1 MIRRIAVVMSIV
13 SVAFSCW
20 LYWGSDLKVEQELS
34 SREWQSETV
43 TLIENTTTHQAI
55 GPLRRVDISSN
66 VKYLPNGTY
75 VRVSNVVLYANNDD
89 PQNIMN
95 ISETGKWDVSDNY
108 LLVSPTKFRNVSQSQ
123 SQEFTQE
130 ELELVTQFF
139 KMEAQQSRRVDI
151 VNNKTLL
158 LTSLNY
164 GSTVLF
170 SN

>member
-1 MIRRIAVVMSIV
+1 
-13 SVAFSCW
+13 
-20 LYWGSDLKVEQELS
+20 
-34 SREWQSETV
+34 
-43 TLIENTTTHQAI
+43 
-55 GPLRRVDISSN
+55 
-66 VKYLPNGTY
+66 
-75 VRVSNVVLYANNDD
+75 
-89 PQNIMN
+89 MN